1 MQSNHKTLLRGLAIA
16 ITFAFLSLPVNGAKE
31 VHPIPLSQDPS
42 GSSENEGAPRSLV
55 SIMAFYDTD
64 LFSVGA
70 YLSNAGAYVD
80 VSIVNQTTNET
91 YNYQISGTGSSVM
104 PISGTPGYWSIT
116 FTLSGGD
123 EYMGSFE
130 L

>member
-1 MQSNHKTLLRGLAIA
+1 MRINPEGQTEEKTIIISHVSSN
-16 ITFAFLSLPVNGAKE
+16 
-31 VHPIPLSQDPS
+31 PS
-42 GSSENEGAPRSLV
+42 GSPRS
-55 SIMAFYDTD
+55 SISIQAYYDTD
-64 LFSVGA
+64 TYCVYASLN
-70 YLSNAGAYVD
+70 NAGAYVD

-123 EYMGSFE
+123 EYMGSFV